1 MKNLK
6 KLAGATLEKSNT
18 LPILDCVLIDQ
29 GSLTFS
35 DLETTLIVKNFI
47 PDKDINICVNAK
59 DFCETIDLAKKEKA
73 FLIYKQDGNKLIL
86 STGSENFTLTAL
98 EIPDEY
104 PRTVECKKREGTLTG
119 NDIVKIK
126 KCSLFADNNDMRPVM
141 SGVFIDKNK
150 VVGTDAHI
158 LHWNDLEG
166 KVKTPFNVPKKA
178 IDLLDILSPEEV
190 DIFSKTNKRLLIT
203 YIRFVFGNIEI
214 IARAIEGKYPNWEAV
229 LSTDFA
235 GAIIFDK
242 KEMLTTLTKGKKF
255 ANQVTQ
261 QMIFNINGKGYRVT
275 FQDVDRGTE
284 YLKEFAGDIR
294 GDVDN
299 FGLNATML
307 EKILKTIPE
316 DEIKIDFSAPNRG
329 MRVNDNYLL
338 MPVMIDA

>member
-18 LPILDCVLIDQ
+18 LPILDCVLIEK
-29 GSLTFS
+29 GNLTFS
-35 DLETTLIVKNFI
+35 DLKTTLIVKDFI
-47 PDKDINICVNAK
+47 PDKNINICVDAK
-59 DFCETIDLAKKEKA
+59 DFCEIKDLVEKEKA
-73 FLIYKQDGNKLIL
+73 LLTYKQNGIKLIL
-86 STGSENFTLTAL
+86 STENENFTLTAL
-98 EIPDEY
+98 ETPDEY

-158 LHWNDLEG
+158 LHWNNLEG

-178 IDLLDILSPEEV
+178 IDLLDILNPEKV
-190 DIFSKTNKRLLIT
+190 QIFSQTDKRKIIT
-203 YIRFVFGNIEI
+203 TIRFVFGNIEI

-242 KEMLTTLTKGKKF
+242 KEMLQTIAKGKKF

-261 QMIFNINGKGYRVT
+261 QMIFNINGKGYKTT
-275 FQDVDRGTE
+275 FCDVDRGTE
-284 YLKEFAGDIR
+284 YLKKFAGGIR

-299 FGLNATML
+299 FGLNAAML

-316 DEIKIDFSAPNRG
+316 DEITINFSAPNRG
-329 MRVNDNYLL
+329 MRVNNNYLL